1 MAETIKVGV
10 FDDMQRAT
18 HAIDDVLAAGIN
30 KRAITMVVSEDQS
43 DNLADAAHAEFVVHP
58 YSDTERGHFGGAFG
72 AATGAFLGAVSMF
85 LSGALVVGMVIG
97 VVAGAACGATISYW
111 LPWLVR
117 NRLDLLP
124 HTLPSGRR

>member
-1 MAETIKVGV
+1 MAETIKVAV

-72 AATGAFLGAVSMF
+72 AAIGAFLGTFCMF
-85 LSGALVVGMVIG
+85 LLSHLKGERIYGMGFGLALGAWAGLIKEGAPVFGMVIG
-97 VVAGAACGATISYW
+97 VVAGGA
-111 LPWLVR
+111 
-117 NRLDLLP
+117 
-124 HTLPSGRR
+124 G